1 MGLKLVRFIALQ
13 SLAFRGEEA
22 EPPRLRLRGLKRPL
36 FPLVVECP
44 PLHSTKISNYYI
56 KTKNTKYRT
65 T

>member
-44 PLHSTKISNYYI
+44 PLHSTKISI
-56 KTKNTKYRT
+56 IVLNTINRT
-65 T
+65 I